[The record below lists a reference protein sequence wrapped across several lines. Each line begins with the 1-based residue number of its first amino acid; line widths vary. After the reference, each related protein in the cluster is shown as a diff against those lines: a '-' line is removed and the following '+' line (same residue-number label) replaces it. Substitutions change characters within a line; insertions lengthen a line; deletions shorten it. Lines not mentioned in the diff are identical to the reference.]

1 MKILKKY
8 DKNYPRRL
16 MDIKDPPEVLYVEG
30 DDELLNKNI
39 IAIVGTRKPTEYGR
53 KVAKEFATK
62 LSENNICVVSG
73 LAEGIDT
80 YAHLGAKNKKGKT
93 IAVLGCGFHH
103 VYPKQNINL
112 YNEILEEGGCVIS
125 EYHPDEKPKSE
136 NFPIRNRIISGL
148 SMGVLIVEARYRSGS
163 AITARYAKSQGKKV
177 YCIPRNLDSKN
188 SSGINE
194 ILRDGAKLITTPK
207 ELISDLYKE
216 QNNLEEYNKRQIPE
230 KYEQIYKLIENNL
243 SKDELS
249 IQLDIDIESL
259 NSLLT
264 MMEIEGIIKQ
274 IPGGRYTK
282 T

>member
-39 IAIVGTRKPTEYGR
+39 IAIVRTRKPTEYGR

-163 AITARYAKSQGKKV
+163 AITARYANMQKKEV
-177 YCIPRNLDSKN
+177 FCIPRDIDKKTGYLPNEFIKN
-188 SSGINE
+188 GAHLVMSYEDILEYFPNHREEIN
-194 ILRDGAKLITTPK
+194 IP
-207 ELISDLYKE
+207 
-216 QNNLEEYNKRQIPE
+216 EEYQEIYEYIGNIPVTV
-230 KYEQIYKLIENNL
+230 
-243 SKDELS
+243 DEICRLTNIS
-249 IQLDIDIESL
+249 IAGVNERLML
-259 NSLLT
+259 
-264 MMEIEGIIKQ
+264 MEIEGLIKNVA
-274 IPGGRYTK
+274 GGYVK
-282 T
+282 V

>member
-16 MDIKDPPEVLYVEG
+16 MDIKDSPEVLYVEG
-30 DDELLNKNI
+30 NDELLNKNI

-53 KVAKEFATK
+53 KVAKEFASR

-163 AITARYAKSQGKKV
+163 AITARYANMQKKEV
-177 YCIPRNLDSKN
+177 FCIPRDIDKKTGYLPNEFIKN
-188 SSGINE
+188 GAHLVMSYEDILEYFPNHREEIN
-194 ILRDGAKLITTPK
+194 IP
-207 ELISDLYKE
+207 
-216 QNNLEEYNKRQIPE
+216 EEYQEIYEYIGNIPVTV
-230 KYEQIYKLIENNL
+230 
-243 SKDELS
+243 DEICRLTNIS
-249 IQLDIDIESL
+249 IAGVNERLML
-259 NSLLT
+259 
-264 MMEIEGIIKQ
+264 MEIEGLIKNVA
-274 IPGGRYTK
+274 GGYVK
-282 T
+282 V

>member
-163 AITARYAKSQGKKV
+163 AITARYANMQKKEV
-177 YCIPRNLDSKN
+177 FCIPRDIDKKTGYLPNEFIKN
-188 SSGINE
+188 GAHLVMSYEDILEYFPNPREEIN
-194 ILRDGAKLITTPK
+194 IP
-207 ELISDLYKE
+207 
-216 QNNLEEYNKRQIPE
+216 EEYQEIYEYIGNIPVTV
-230 KYEQIYKLIENNL
+230 
-243 SKDELS
+243 DEICRLTNIS
-249 IQLDIDIESL
+249 IAGVNERLML
-259 NSLLT
+259 
-264 MMEIEGIIKQ
+264 MEIEGLIKNVA
-274 IPGGRYTK
+274 GGYVK
-282 T
+282 V

>member
-16 MDIKDPPEVLYVEG
+16 MDIKDSPEVLYVEG
-30 DDELLNKNI
+30 NDELLNKNI

-53 KVAKEFATK
+53 IVAKEFATK

-163 AITARYAKSQGKKV
+163 AITARYANMQKKEV
-177 YCIPRNLDSKN
+177 FCIPRDIDKKTGYLPNEFIKN
-188 SSGINE
+188 GAHLVMSYEDILEYFPNPREEIN
-194 ILRDGAKLITTPK
+194 IP
-207 ELISDLYKE
+207 
-216 QNNLEEYNKRQIPE
+216 EEYQEIYEYIGNIPVTV
-230 KYEQIYKLIENNL
+230 
-243 SKDELS
+243 DEICRLTNIS
-249 IQLDIDIESL
+249 IAGVNERLML
-259 NSLLT
+259 
-264 MMEIEGIIKQ
+264 MEIEGLIKNVA
-274 IPGGRYTK
+274 GGYVK
-282 T
+282 V

>member
-16 MDIKDPPEVLYVEG
+16 MDIKDSPEVLYVEG
-30 DDELLNKNI
+30 NDELLNKNI

-163 AITARYAKSQGKKV
+163 AITARYANMQKKEV
-177 YCIPRNLDSKN
+177 FCIPRDIDKKTGYLPNEFIKN
-188 SSGINE
+188 GAHLVMSYEDILEYFPNHREEIN
-194 ILRDGAKLITTPK
+194 IP
-207 ELISDLYKE
+207 
-216 QNNLEEYNKRQIPE
+216 EEYQEIYEYIGNIPVTV
-230 KYEQIYKLIENNL
+230 
-243 SKDELS
+243 DEICRLTNIS
-249 IQLDIDIESL
+249 IAGVNERLML
-259 NSLLT
+259 
-264 MMEIEGIIKQ
+264 MEIEGLIKNVA
-274 IPGGRYTK
+274 GGYVK
-282 T
+282 V

>member
-16 MDIKDPPEVLYVEG
+16 MDIKDSPEVLYVEG
-30 DDELLNKNI
+30 NDELLNKNI

-163 AITARYAKSQGKKV
+163 AITARYANMQKKEV
-177 YCIPRNLDSKN
+177 FCIPRDIDKKTGYLPNEFIKN
-188 SSGINE
+188 GAHLVMSYEDILEYCPKPMEE
-194 ILRDGAKLITTPK
+194 ISIP
-207 ELISDLYKE
+207 
-216 QNNLEEYNKRQIPE
+216 EEYQEIYEYIGNIPVTV
-230 KYEQIYKLIENNL
+230 
-243 SKDELS
+243 DEICRLTNIS
-249 IQLDIDIESL
+249 IAGVNERLML
-259 NSLLT
+259 
-264 MMEIEGIIKQ
+264 MEIEGLIKNVA
-274 IPGGRYTK
+274 GGYVK
-282 T
+282 V

>member
-16 MDIKDPPEVLYVEG
+16 MDIKDSPEVLYVEG

-163 AITARYAKSQGKKV
+163 AITARYANMQKKEV
-177 YCIPRNLDSKN
+177 FCIPRDIDKKTGYLPNEFIKN
-188 SSGINE
+188 GAHLVMSYEDILEYFPNPREEIN
-194 ILRDGAKLITTPK
+194 IP
-207 ELISDLYKE
+207 
-216 QNNLEEYNKRQIPE
+216 EEYQEIYEYIGNIPVTV
-230 KYEQIYKLIENNL
+230 
-243 SKDELS
+243 DEICRLTNIS
-249 IQLDIDIESL
+249 IAGVNERLML
-259 NSLLT
+259 
-264 MMEIEGIIKQ
+264 MEIEGLIKNVA
-274 IPGGRYTK
+274 GGYVK
-282 T
+282 V

>member
-53 KVAKEFATK
+53 KVAKEFASR

-163 AITARYAKSQGKKV
+163 AITARYANMQKKEV
-177 YCIPRNLDSKN
+177 FCIPRDIDKKTGYLPNEFIKN
-188 SSGINE
+188 GAHLVMSYEDILEYFPNHREEIN
-194 ILRDGAKLITTPK
+194 IP
-207 ELISDLYKE
+207 
-216 QNNLEEYNKRQIPE
+216 EEYQEIYEYIGNIPVTV
-230 KYEQIYKLIENNL
+230 
-243 SKDELS
+243 DEICRLTNIS
-249 IQLDIDIESL
+249 IAGVNERLML
-259 NSLLT
+259 
-264 MMEIEGIIKQ
+264 MEIEGLIKNVA
-274 IPGGRYTK
+274 GGYVK
-282 T
+282 V